1 MTSHSQSSRQA
12 YHHPIGLYF
21 KIQALILR
29 KVLEMINALKTGK
42 NPPDEINVIIE
53 IPKGSNIKYEID
65 DETGAVFVDRK
76 LFTAMFYPCNYGFIP
91 QTKEKDGDPVDV
103 LVLGNDPVVPSA
115 VMRANPVGVLIT
127 ADEEGD
133 DAKVVAVPI
142 TKVDP
147 TFSDVKD
154 IDSIPQYIQDQIKHF
169 FEHYK
174 ELEKGKYV
182 KVKGWENK
190 ESAKKKIIEAM
201 ETYKKEKE

>member
-1 MTSHSQSSRQA
+1 M
-12 YHHPIGLYF
+12 
-21 KIQALILR
+21 
-29 KVLEMINALKTGK
+29 
-42 NPPDEINVIIE
+42 
-53 IPKGSNIKYEID
+53 KYEID

-115 VMRANPVGVLIT
+115 VIRTNPVGVLIT
-127 ADEEGD
+127 ADEEGE

-142 TKVDP
+142 SKVDP

-154 IDSIPQYIQDQIKHF
+154 IGGVPKYVQDQIMHF

-182 KVKGWENK
+182 KVKSWENK
-190 ESAKKKIIEAM
+190 ELAKKKIVEAM
-201 ETYKKEKE
+201 ERYRKEKEKV

>member
-1 MTSHSQSSRQA
+1 MTSHLQSSRQA

-127 ADEEGD
+127 ADEEGE

-201 ETYKKEKE
+201 ETYKKE

>member
-1 MTSHSQSSRQA
+1 MMS
-12 YHHPIGLYF
+12 
-21 KIQALILR
+21 
-29 KVLEMINALKTGK
+29 ALKAGK

-91 QTKEKDGDPVDV
+91 RTKEKDGDPVDV

-201 ETYKKEKE
+201 ETYKKE